1 MSEEKSKNEI
11 EEVKTPTLDDVPNI
25 SEITDDDSE
34 SESESTMGR
43 DKKRRRRRKVVLNL
57 KCPLCEGGV
66 KNVTYKD
73 VYQLKKFTSVRGKII
88 STEKS
93 GVCHKH
99 QNQIKRAIKR
109 ARFLALLPYV
119 SKDN

>member
-1 MSEEKSKNEI
+1 MAIEEIVKVAGAVENFEEK
-11 EEVKTPTLDDVPNI
+11 
-25 SEITDDDSE
+25 DDDHHH
-34 SESESTMGR
+34 R
-43 DKKRRRRRKVVLNL
+43 RPKKANLNL

-66 KNVTYKD
+66 GQVSYKD

-99 QNQIKRAIKR
+99 QKQLSQSIKR
-109 ARFLALLPYV
+109 ARYMALLPYV
-119 SKDN
+119 AVEA